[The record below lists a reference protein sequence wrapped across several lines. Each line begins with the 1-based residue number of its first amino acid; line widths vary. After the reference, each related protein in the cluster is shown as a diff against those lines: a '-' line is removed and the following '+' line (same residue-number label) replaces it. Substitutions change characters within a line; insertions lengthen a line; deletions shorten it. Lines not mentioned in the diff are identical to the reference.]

1 MKSGILGFT
10 LIYPPR
16 CCNLWSLNRNIRACA
31 IELSF
36 LGAMQGC
43 FGFNLKY
50 FGKRICEIKV

>member
-1 MKSGILGFT
+1 MKLGILGCT

-16 CCNLWSLNRNIRACA
+16 SCNLWSLNLNIRACA

-36 LGAMQGC
+36 LGAMRGC

-50 FGKRICEIKV
+50 SGKSICEI

>member
-43 FGFNLKY
+43 SDFNLKY